1 MGKAIRGWLFLDR
14 VRSVATLLGIFIG
27 VALLAWQTY
36 SPKPVKLEAES
47 YNVIKEATETMR
59 RTAQLSEQIVKDN
72 EVFTAGIKQLMEK
85 QATLRDA
92 NYDFLL
98 GEYGVGPKP
107 STYSGGTLP
116 DDGVLKQP
124 YSLGG
129 VPVHS
134 DAGRPDRVQQLRDPV
149 TSDPKT
155 ANGSSTGVSGGS
167 SPPPSVQGGR
177 SDKVVG
183 AE

>member
-1 MGKAIRGWLFLDR
+1 MGKAIKGWLFLDR
-14 VRSVATLLGIFIG
+14 VRSMATLIALVIG
-27 VALLAWQTY
+27 VGLLAWQTY

-72 EVFTAGIKQLMEK
+72 ETFTAGLKQLMER

-98 GEYGVGPKP
+98 EEYGAGPKP
-107 STYSGGTLP
+107 STYGSGAPP
-116 DDGVLKQP
+116 DDGVLKRP
-124 YSLGG
+124 YDLGG
-129 VPVHS
+129 IPVHS
-134 DAGRPDRVQQLRDPV
+134 DASRPDRVQQLRDPV
-149 TSDPKT
+149 DSDPKT
-155 ANGSSTGVSGGS
+155 ANGSSAGVSGGS

-177 SDKVVG
+177 SDKVAG